1 MNKRTGRER
10 NTKARCSPPV
20 RPRFSRGELIHC
32 QQTASVSVQAA
43 AACFSRSRA
52 KRAKGREGEGGI
64 GSHRLDSGG
73 LAGGR
78 DYCSFADNEG
88 QASESGRPTEPLLTA
103 LCPRPSPA
111 AFVTER
117 QPLSSAAAARG
128 RPFAVAAM
136 AVTAKLIT

>member
-1 MNKRTGRER
+1 M
-10 NTKARCSPPV
+10 
-20 RPRFSRGELIHC
+20 
-32 QQTASVSVQAA
+32 QAA

-103 LCPRPSPA
+103 LCPRPLCDG
-111 AFVTER
+111 TT
-117 QPLSSAAAARG
+117 AAALGG